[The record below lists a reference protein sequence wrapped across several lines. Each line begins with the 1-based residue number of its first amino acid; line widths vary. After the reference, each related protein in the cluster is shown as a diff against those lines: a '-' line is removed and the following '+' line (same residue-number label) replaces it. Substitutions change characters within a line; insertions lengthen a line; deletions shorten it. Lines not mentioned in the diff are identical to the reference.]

1 MNTRRLCTGFA
12 VLLSVLTFPVLTVA
26 QTPASPSPVTTA
38 ATSGP
43 ASLPIM
49 RAAKRA
55 LPDFLHMRGQG
66 ATAATATAVL
76 PTGRANASPRLN
88 VVNVMP
94 TKGQAAS
101 ATPKSNG
108 INYNGG
114 PIFDDANGI
123 NVYFIWY
130 GNWSNDTAAQTIV
143 TDFINHLGGS
153 PYTTVNTT
161 YYDMEPGPTGTNVVK
176 DWVTTGIHYMGSTSD
191 NYSQGVNLGDQEVG
205 NVFSNAVLEGRLP
218 ADHNGVYF
226 VITSADVN
234 ETSGFCTQYCAWHG
248 YWSDPGFAD
257 DNLLLAFA
265 GNPEQCPSVCTQ
277 ESVLPTPN
285 NNVAGDGMV
294 NMIAHE
300 TEESVSDPFATAWYN
315 DVTFNENEDQCVWT
329 FGKTYNLPN
338 GSYANM
344 KLGQHQYLI
353 QQNWVNKNGGYCALK
368 WDE

>member
-12 VLLSVLTFPVLTVA
+12 VLLSVLTFPLLTVA
-26 QTPASPSPVTTA
+26 QTPASSSPATA
-38 ATSGP
+38 AAASGP
-43 ASLPIM
+43 ALPIM
-49 RAAKRA
+49 VPARRQ
-55 LPDFLHMRGQG
+55 LPEFLRMRGQG
-66 ATAATATAVL
+66 PSAAAAPAVL
-76 PTGRANASPRLN
+76 ATGQANPSPRLN

-114 PIFDDANGI
+114 PIIDDANGI
-123 NVYFIWY
+123 NVYVIWY
-130 GNWSNDTAAQTIV
+130 GDWSKDTAAQTIV

-176 DWVTTGIHYMGSTSD
+176 DWVTTGIHYMGSITD
-191 NYSQGVNLGDQEVG
+191 DYSRGSVLGDQDLGPVIE
-205 NVFSNAVLEGRLP
+205 NPVLDGRLP
-218 ADHNGVYF
+218 ADPNGVYF
-226 VITSADVN
+226 VLTSADVT
-234 ETSGFCTQYCAWHG
+234 ETSGLCTSYCAFHA
-248 YWSDPGFAD
+248 YLTDPGVIPD
-257 DNLLLAFA
+257 LPVAFV
-265 GNPEQCPSVCTQ
+265 GNPEQCPSFCTQ

-300 TEESVSDPFATAWYN
+300 TEETASDPFGNAWYDSN
-315 DVTFNENEDQCVWT
+315 FNENEDKCLWT

-338 GSYANM
+338 RSYANM
-344 KLGQHQYLI
+344 KLGQRQYLI
-353 QQNWVNKNGGYCALK
+353 QQNWVNKDGGYCALK